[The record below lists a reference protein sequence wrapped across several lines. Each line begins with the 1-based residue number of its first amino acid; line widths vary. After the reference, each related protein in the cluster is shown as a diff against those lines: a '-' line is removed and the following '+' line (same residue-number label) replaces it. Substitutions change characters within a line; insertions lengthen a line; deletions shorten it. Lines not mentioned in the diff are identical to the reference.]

1 MKKEKINRSPLF
13 YVGDKYKLKKEIK
26 THFPPSINQFI
37 EPFVGG
43 GSVYLN
49 VKAKKYLLNDIDKN
63 VIDIHKFLCSFVEKE
78 NEFYDLIF
86 SIIHKYNLSLSY
98 EKDIVPFELKKRFK
112 KTYYAHFNKENF
124 NRLKKDYNQSKE
136 KDIAVLY
143 VLLIYGFNRMLR
155 FNNQGNYNL
164 PVGNIDFN
172 RNVFNALSDYF
183 KLNKTKQAYWYNLDF
198 KTFLKSIN
206 FQKNDFIYLD
216 PPYLITLSEY
226 NKLWNE
232 ETENELL
239 QTLDILDKE
248 NIKFAISNI
257 THYKEK
263 ENSLF
268 IDWSSKYNTYQ
279 IKSNYISYHDNTIK
293 KINEVLVT
301 NYKSN
306 MTL

>member
-1 MKKEKINRSPLF
+1 
-13 YVGDKYKLKKEIK
+13 
-26 THFPPSINQFI
+26 
-37 EPFVGG
+37 
-43 GSVYLN
+43 
-49 VKAKKYLLNDIDKN
+49 
-63 VIDIHKFLCSFVEKE
+63 
-78 NEFYDLIF
+78 
-86 SIIHKYNLSLSY
+86 
-98 EKDIVPFELKKRFK
+98 
-112 KTYYAHFNKENF
+112 
-124 NRLKKDYNQSKE
+124 
-136 KDIAVLY
+136 
-143 VLLIYGFNRMLR
+143 
-155 FNNQGNYNL
+155 NQGNYNL